1 MCLAPKRPKV
11 EAPPPAPPAPP
22 PPPPPP
28 PPAPPPAPLPPPESA
43 GQKVATIKRSASVRG
58 PQDDGKGAAA
68 MRRPRAPI
76 PTITGQATGI
86 NVPGASQ

>member
-1 MCLAPKRPKV
+1 MCLAPRRPKV
-11 EAPPPAPPAPP
+11 QAP
-22 PPPPPP
+22 
-28 PPAPPPAPLPPPESA
+28 PPPESA